1 MVYDL
6 SYTDRIRHHLKSSM
20 ERNPPLLQLVSW
32 GTLCVPSG
40 LGRNGQAALMGLYS
54 LSKHC
59 SGDAS
64 RHPNGPAAVARGS
77 ERDARPEPAAAPD
90 SRCTTSGCSAP
101 AGEPRGR
108 PLVGREYVEHAQYS

>member
-1 MVYDL
+1 MAYCREQQRRVIPTGTGRSG
-6 SYTDRIRHHLKSSM
+6 SYADR
-20 ERNPPLLQLVSW
+20 P
-32 GTLCVPSG
+32 
-40 LGRNGQAALMGLYS
+40 
-54 LSKHC
+54 KHS

-64 RHPNGPAAVARGS
+64 RPPNGPAAGARGS

-108 PLVGREYVEHAQYS
+108 